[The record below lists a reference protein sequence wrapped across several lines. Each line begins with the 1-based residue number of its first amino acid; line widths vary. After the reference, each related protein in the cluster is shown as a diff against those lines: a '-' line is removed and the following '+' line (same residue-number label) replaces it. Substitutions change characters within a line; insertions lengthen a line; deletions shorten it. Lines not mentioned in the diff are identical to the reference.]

1 MSHSHSPD
9 PTHISARP
17 PEGPQPPT
25 APAPQPLTDE
35 RDGKARP
42 GAHGRRANGGA
53 RLRRWLL
60 AILLPPLFAA
70 HAAPLPAD
78 APCYPADIP
87 APPLRA
93 QTLILIDRTAW
104 PDAVARR
111 DFIDAAQTLVAQ
123 GGQRLVILSFA
134 GLATGEA
141 LAREVDLRI
150 DAPLTDAETINNSR
164 IGPYKRSQACV
175 AQRQQQ
181 ALTRSRQTLERLL
194 VAPDPGLTRSEIA
207 WALARTLHDFA
218 GSGLPTRL
226 LVYSDGLQHGSGQS
240 FYQPARAGESP
251 LSRRIDPDDELR
263 KLPASLPGPANAAS
277 ARAKEAIR
285 VWWWGL
291 LLAEPRAAAAR
302 QLDSELL
309 ARYERYWR
317 AAVQRWRGELVAI
330 GQTLNNPDFALPT
343 TAQNRP

>member
-1 MSHSHSPD
+1 MPHSNSPD
-9 PTHISARP
+9 PRHTTARP
-17 PEGPQPPT
+17 PEGIQPST
-25 APAPQPLTDE
+25 SPAPPPPAEQ
-35 RDGKARP
+35 RDGKQRP
-42 GAHGRRANGGA
+42 AAHDRRATSGA

-78 APCYPADIP
+78 GGCYPAEIP

-123 GGQRLVILSFA
+123 GSQRLVILSFA
-134 GLATGEA
+134 GLAAGEA

-181 ALTRSRQTLERLL
+181 AQTISRQTLERLL

-207 WALARTLHDFA
+207 WALSRTLHDFA

-240 FYQPARAGESP
+240 FYQPARAGETP
-251 LSRRIDPDDELR
+251 LARRIDPDGELR
-263 KLPASLPGPANAAS
+263 RLPASLPGPANAAG
-277 ARAKEAIR
+277 ARANAATR

-317 AAVQRWRGELVAI
+317 AAVQQWRGELVAI

-343 TAQNRP
+343 TAKNRP